1 MASKRGKTYFS
12 YLVNLVCVVLLFIV
26 LNVLMKAGVI
36 NTYWAGVI
44 MLIMINIILAT
55 SLNLTTGV
63 LGQIALGHA
72 GFMSVGA
79 YAAAIFSMKIAESAK
94 LVENGAP
101 TAAGFGTFLA
111 SLVVAGVVAA
121 IFGLIVGI
129 PALRLKGDYLA
140 IITLGFGEIIR
151 VIIENVEFTGGAQG
165 LSGIPKLSNFNTVY
179 WVTALTIAV
188 LFAFGRSRHGR
199 AIIAIREDD
208 IASEAS
214 GIPNTYYKVLAF
226 TISAFFAGVAGAIY
240 AQQMQVLGAKTFNFM
255 RSIDILVI
263 VVLGG
268 LGSLTGSII
277 AAVGLTVLP
286 EALRGF
292 SEYRM
297 LIYSVALIVVMIFK
311 PSGLLGTREF
321 SMSALLRWL
330 RHPQFKRKKAAAER
344 GSGK

>member
-1 MASKRGKTYFS
+1 M
-12 YLVNLVCVVLLFIV
+12 
-26 LNVLMKAGVI
+26 
-36 NTYWAGVI
+36 
-44 MLIMINIILAT
+44 
-55 SLNLTTGV
+55 
-63 LGQIALGHA
+63 
-72 GFMSVGA
+72 
-79 YAAAIFSMKIAESAK
+79 
-94 LVENGAP
+94 
-101 TAAGFGTFLA
+101 
-111 SLVVAGVVAA
+111 
-121 IFGLIVGI
+121 
-129 PALRLKGDYLA
+129 
-140 IITLGFGEIIR
+140 
-151 VIIENVEFTGGAQG
+151 IIENVEFTGGAQG

-226 TISAFFAGVAGAIY
+226 TISAFFAGVAGAVY

-321 SMSALLRWL
+321 SMSSLLRWL
-330 RHPQFKRKKAAAER
+330 RHPQFKRKKEAAER